1 MPTRYNIARK
11 AIDEAIS
18 MSHNKAQLEYA
29 LRDMGY
35 SFMFNDKRKY
45 WTVTLKDDSKPIRLY
60 RLGNEYTNERIL
72 ERLKENR
79 DNINFAPFQPK
90 QYVVRQYRLST
101 RSTKIKKVGGLYGLY
116 LHYCYKLGYLPNYK
130 KQNPARL
137 HYLLRDDLMKL
148 DRLTEQ
154 VTLLG
159 RNHIG
164 TDEQLFSFK
173 QSVEAEIKNLLADR
187 THLRNEIR
195 KVNITDAELSE
206 AKEKISAITER
217 LKTLRKEIKV
227 CDSIAERSGVM
238 RKNLETVIADEEK
251 SNRKERQRYDKRR

>member
-1 MPTRYNIARK
+1 
-11 AIDEAIS
+11 
-18 MSHNKAQLEYA
+18 
-29 LRDMGY
+29 
-35 SFMFNDKRKY
+35 
-45 WTVTLKDDSKPIRLY
+45 
-60 RLGNEYTNERIL
+60 
-72 ERLKENR
+72 
-79 DNINFAPFQPK
+79 
-90 QYVVRQYRLST
+90 
-101 RSTKIKKVGGLYGLY
+101 
-116 LHYCYKLGYLPNYK
+116 
-130 KQNPARL
+130 
-137 HYLLRDDLMKL
+137 MKL